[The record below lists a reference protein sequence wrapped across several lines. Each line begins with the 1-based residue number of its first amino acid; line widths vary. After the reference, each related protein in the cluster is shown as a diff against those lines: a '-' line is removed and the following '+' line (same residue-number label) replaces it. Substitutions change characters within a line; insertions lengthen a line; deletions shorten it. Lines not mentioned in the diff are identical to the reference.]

1 MCVLCFLNY
10 SQLCDEFLVPCLEIL
25 CVKLNL
31 KEDVAGAS
39 FLAFGASAPEIV
51 ISTITT
57 IQGGENVDVG
67 IGSIVG

>member
-1 MCVLCFLNY
+1 M
-10 SQLCDEFLVPCLEIL
+10 EIL

-67 IGSIVG
+67 IGSIIGYEYEYEYFSYFVLFNVIVLV

>member
-1 MCVLCFLNY
+1 M
-10 SQLCDEFLVPCLEIL
+10 VPSLEIL

-51 ISTITT
+51 ISIITT
-57 IQGGENVDVG
+57 IQGGDNVDLG
-67 IGSIVG
+67 IGSIVGFSFGFVA